1 MRELLTIG
9 GLAERAG
16 VTTHTLRHYDD
27 VGLVPATT
35 RVSGRRR
42 YDADAERRLELVRLC
57 QRAGFTLAEIGELLD
72 DEVDLTTTAATKR
85 AELEDRIAE
94 LRQAQQ
100 LLDAAIACGC
110 SSLIGCDRGS
120 SLNSRPGHSS
130 AASERPAAP

>member
-1 MRELLTIG
+1 MGDLLTIG
-9 GLAERAG
+9 ELAERAG

-42 YDADAERRLELVRLC
+42 YDADAERRLQLVRLC

-72 DEVDLTTTAATKR
+72 DDVDLTAQAAAKR

-100 LLDAAIACGC
+100 LLDAAITCGC
-110 SSLIGCDRGS
+110 SSLTGC
-120 SLNSRPGHSS
+120 
-130 AASERPAAP
+130 ERHEPLP